1 MKLNNINK
9 VKKINLSTIKSQD
22 AIINVF
28 ETINKYFEI
37 KRVFTITIS
46 KLKKNLRGKHA
57 HKIDKQI
64 ITCPYGSI
72 KFTVKDGKRKK
83 SFILNS
89 SKFGIFV
96 PQHIWTETEY
106 LKKNTVVVCYSSTK
120 FNEKSYIR
128 NYDQFLKFR
137 KII

>member
-9 VKKINLSTIKSQD
+9 VKKINLITIKSQD

-37 KRVFTITIS
+37 KRIFTITINN
-46 KLKKNLRGKHA
+46 LKKNLRGKHA

-106 LKKNTVVVCYSSTK
+106 LKKNTVVVCYSSNK